1 VTSAVRV
8 AAGSAAVAVLAATA
22 AGCSSGHDAA
32 SRKAQLV
39 ATAEQAGSPTGSP
52 TSNGAASTSSPPPAR
67 ESAAVLDPDLA
78 FRPDPRLVWR
88 EHPGAG
94 PAPYEN
100 RDPAMA
106 RGSYRL
112 QIRCLGGSVGIDVNG
127 KRVSDVECAGSA
139 PSIPIC
145 LSRPGLTVSAEWIRG
160 PFTDLVWQLV
170 SRPRARC

>member
-1 VTSAVRV
+1 VTSAARVVAVV
-8 AAGSAAVAVLAATA
+8 AALAATTV
-22 AGCSSGHDAA
+22 GCSSGDDSA
-32 SRKAQLV
+32 SRQAQLV
-39 ATAEQAGSPTGSP
+39 AKAGESRTATGSP
-52 TSNGAASTSSPPPAR
+52 TSTVAGSASSTSSR
-67 ESAAVLDPDLA
+67 VSAAALNPDLA

-94 PAPYEN
+94 PATYEN
-100 RDPAMA
+100 RDPAMG

-127 KRVSDVECAGSA
+127 RRVSDVECATSA

-145 LSRPGLTVSAEWIRG
+145 LTRPGLTVSAEWIRG

-170 SRPRARC
+170 SRPRGRC